1 MVIDGTNSK
10 EGIGTILTG
19 KVSAGKI
26 DISKGN
32 VKVDILGYGD
42 AIFQG
47 EVKSIGSYRDNEFQE
62 AVAGMEVGLA
72 IKSDLKRK
80 DFRRGMVVAA
90 RGTCTVNDHFSAE
103 LVVFPKDQSNRATG
117 FKRGFKPVFCFGA
130 TMVTGELLNFS
141 HLSDVEKI
149 ISKKFKDKKGNET
162 EEKLVMPGDT
172 ISIEVKLDKPI
183 VVLDKERF
191 VVREGRS
198 TIAAGRVTQVGEKK
212 NK

>member
-1 MVIDGTNSK
+1 
-10 EGIGTILTG
+10 
-19 KVSAGKI
+19 
-26 DISKGN
+26 
-32 VKVDILGYGD
+32 
-42 AIFQG
+42 
-47 EVKSIGSYRDNEFQE
+47 
-62 AVAGMEVGLA
+62 
-72 IKSDLKRK
+72 
-80 DFRRGMVVAA
+80 
-90 RGTCTVNDHFSAE
+90 
-103 LVVFPKDQSNRATG
+103 
-117 FKRGFKPVFCFGA
+117 
-130 TMVTGELLNFS
+130 MVTGELLNFS